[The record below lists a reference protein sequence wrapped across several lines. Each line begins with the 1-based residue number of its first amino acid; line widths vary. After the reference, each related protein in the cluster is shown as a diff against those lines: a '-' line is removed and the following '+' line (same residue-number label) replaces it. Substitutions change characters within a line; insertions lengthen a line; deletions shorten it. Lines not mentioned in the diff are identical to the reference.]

1 MAPTRPTGL
10 ALTATA
16 LAVLASGCVGHAP
29 DVDPAELRPA
39 SATDTEVTL
48 RLSHPYDVAH
58 PAHTC
63 GFEPMSERLAQVG
76 IEVDVFPSAQ
86 LGTEEQALQLLHTGN
101 LEMTV
106 AGPAFLGTWYGPA
119 EVFDAAYAFEDVDH
133 FDAVTNGPIGEEVWG
148 ELRAETGL
156 RVLASWYYGTRHT
169 TANQPVREPGDLTGQ
184 KVRVPTAPVYLS
196 NMEIMGGT
204 ATPMALGEV
213 YLGLQ
218 QGVID
223 AQENPIPTM
232 RTMRFDEVQ
241 SHISLTGH
249 IVQGVMPVI
258 ADAVYQDLAPELR
271 RELDAAAMDAAVE
284 VRECVAD
291 QEEEMLAGWREDA
304 GAEIVDDVDTE
315 AFAESARERLPDMHP
330 EWGEIYTRIQD
341 AAPQ

>member
-1 MAPTRPTGL
+1 MGHTRTGL
-10 ALTATA
+10 TVTATA
-16 LAVLASGCVGHAP
+16 LALLATGCVGHAP
-29 DVDPAELRPA
+29 DVDPDDLRPA
-39 SATDTEVTL
+39 GDADAEVTL
-48 RLSHPYDVAH
+48 RLSHAYDVAH

-63 GFEPMSERLAQVG
+63 GAEPLRDRLADVG
-76 IEVDVFPSAQ
+76 VDLQIFPSAQ

-106 AGPAFLGTWYGPA
+106 AGPAFLGTWYSPA

-133 FDAVTNGPIGEEVWG
+133 FDAVTNGPIGDEVWA
-148 ELRAETGL
+148 ELNEETGL
-156 RVLASWYYGTRHT
+156 RVLGSWYYGSRHT
-169 TANQPVREPGDLTGQ
+169 SANQPVQQPGDLTGQ

-241 SHISLTGH
+241 THISLTAH

-258 ADAVYQDLAPELR
+258 ADAVYEDLSPDLQA
-271 RELDAAAMDAAVE
+271 ELDDATMDAAQQ
-284 VRECVAD
+284 VRVCIEE
-291 QEEEMLAGWREDA
+291 QEEEMLEEWRENAD
-304 GAEIVDDVDTE
+304 AEIVDDVDTE
-315 AFAESARERLPDMHP
+315 AFAEAARERLPEMHP

-341 AAPQ
+341 AARE